1 MNNCQYCECINTV
14 MSSTYNKQI
23 NGVLYYFVDIKN
35 FKQYVKQCCLL
46 KYAFNETNRTED
58 FNNRI
63 LHLLKIKTCK
73 YLLVNNIPMLVYEL
87 KFKNTEVFYNPH
99 AYMFGAQYN
108 VTVNR
113 SITLQEIKDKYKF
126 ITKTQYTNY
135 INSLSNEQ
143 YNSQQGVLL
152 HNMPTNIGPCNSEN
166 IERLYLIH
174 NAVAIA
180 AKENVYKIGR
190 TSVQDLS
197 RFKNYPKGSKVLFLM
212 ECSESVFLEKNII
225 EIFKSKYTFRPD
237 RGSEYFQ
244 GCKKSMIK
252 DIINIINEFEEI

>member
-14 MSSTYNKQI
+14 ISSTYNKQI

-35 FKQYVKQCCLL
+35 FKQYVKKCCLL

-63 LHLLKIKTCK
+63 LHLLKIKTYK
-73 YLLVNNIPMLVYEL
+73 YLLINNIPTLVYEL

-108 VTVNR
+108 VIVNR
-113 SITLQEIKDKYKF
+113 SIILQEIKDKYEF

-135 INSLSNEQ
+135 INTLSNEQ
-143 YNSQQGVLL
+143 YNIQQGVS
-152 HNMPTNIGPCNSEN
+152 NIPTD

-174 NAVAIA
+174 DAVAIA

-197 RFKNYPKGSKVLFLM
+197 RFKNYPKGTKVLFLM
-212 ECSESVFLEKNII
+212 ECNESVFLEKNII

>member
-23 NGVLYYFVDIKN
+23 NGVLYHFIDIRN

-73 YLLVNNIPMLVYEL
+73 YILVNNIPMIVYEL
-87 KFKNTEVFYNPH
+87 KFKNTEIFYNPH

-113 SITLQEIKDKYKF
+113 SITLQEIKDKYEF

-135 INSLSNEQ
+135 INNLSN
-143 YNSQQGVLL
+143 GDC
-152 HNMPTNIGPCNSEN
+152 NMSVDIEHCEPEN

-174 NAVAIA
+174 DAVAIA

-197 RFKNYPKGSKVLFLM
+197 RFKNYPKGSKLLFLM

-244 GCKKSMIK
+244 GCKKSMIN
-252 DIINIINEFEEI
+252 DIINMINEFNEI